1 MCIHTYLP
9 LFCPLLLSALS
20 FVVRLGNTPI
30 HTSKVYELRRGESNG
45 EIMLS
50 QDIPLCGDIKVE
62 FYHNPRLGRKVGS
75 SFYIV
80 TGILHFLKCIEQLDF
95 YSYNMVQCLLSSI
108 YSMCYVIYTLCKLKS
123 NK

>member
-9 LFCPLLLSALS
+9 LFYPLLSALS

-30 HTSKVYELRRGESNG
+30 HTSKVYELRCGQSNG

-50 QDIPLCGDIKVE
+50 HDVPLCGDVKVE

-75 SFYIV
+75 SFYKV
-80 TGILHFLKCIEQLDF
+80 TGILHLLK
-95 YSYNMVQCLLSSI
+95 YR
-108 YSMCYVIYTLCKLKS
+108 TA
-123 NK
+123 